1 MDKQIH
7 ERLSDISGTPLY
19 HHTSEERALSI
30 LQQNKLR
37 GSLPNDDYLELD
49 SRLKNTPHQAVVS
62 FTRDKNFIPG
72 ISIGSSWESPKDLNV
87 ILVLDRDKLRT
98 KYRIEPFNYF
108 SLDPDFKELPYEKNE
123 ESEERVLTNY
133 IYPLDKYLT
142 KIIYKGN
149 NPEFKKELENISKRN
164 INELSPRSAGVEEF
178 MSDVKE
184 TKGSLK
190 ALGFKNFKA
199 LQTYVDDATYDEF
212 EELRQELKD
221 FKNKDVIKEQQ
232 KMDKLPKLAIKIF
245 KYVDELRAKNP
256 NYKLKKQIE
265 ELISRT
271 LEIMGMDAGLSRYYS
286 ELYFANKSKNKKYED
301 LGPEDIVDPRT
312 LPGKTTTNPNAFKY
326 TKSMLPFRGH
336 NLSGHWETDNKGV
349 DIYVVLS
356 YRWYPI
362 FLNKEGRWYEVVD
375 KYSSSTSKQI
385 YNSDP
390 TQLKTRWDK
399 DINVPVYLVTP
410 KEMETLRRGATHQEI
425 IEGKAKRLLGSRE
438 ELQNKRAQ
446 FSKTWGSNQW
456 PQIDDEVEVPT
467 KIKFKIKDV
476 VEKDGKVIIQVDIQ
490 DVKRRAGNIGVDTP
504 QNYLKGELTG
514 ITKEKVEK
522 AVKKD
527 LIRNY
532 KEYLG
537 TRRSD
542 YSDTDLKDSLIDF
555 EFNHVKK
562 V

>member
-1 MDKQIH
+1 MV
-7 ERLSDISGTPLY
+7 R
-19 HHTSEERALSI
+19 
-30 LQQNKLR
+30 
-37 GSLPNDDYLELD
+37 
-49 SRLKNTPHQAVVS
+49 
-62 FTRDKNFIPG
+62 F
-72 ISIGSSWESPKDLNV
+72 ES
-87 ILVLDRDKLRT
+87 
-98 KYRIEPFNYF
+98 
-108 SLDPDFKELPYEKNE
+108 
-123 ESEERVLTNY
+123 
-133 IYPLDKYLT
+133 
-142 KIIYKGN
+142 KII
-149 NPEFKKELENISKRN
+149 S
-164 INELSPRSAGVEEF
+164 ELSPSSTGVKEF
-178 MSDVKE
+178 IHDVKE
-184 TKGSLK
+184 TRGAIK
-190 ALGFKNFKA
+190 ALGFRTLKS
-199 LQTYVDDATYDEF
+199 LQNYVDEADYDEF
-212 EELRQELKD
+212 DELRKELEK
-221 FKNKDVIKEQQ
+221 FKNDKVIEEQE
-232 KMDKLPKLAIKIF
+232 KMQSLPKIAIKIF

-256 NYKLKKQIE
+256 KYKLKKEIE

-271 LEIMGMDAGLSRYYS
+271 LEIMGMDTGLSKYYS
-286 ELYFANKSKNKKYED
+286 ELYFVNKSKNKKYED

-312 LPGKTTTNPNAFKY
+312 LPGKTTTNPGAFKY
-326 TKSMLPFRGH
+326 TKSMLPFRGS
-336 NLSGHWETDNKGV
+336 NLSGHWETDRKGV

-375 KYSSSTSKQI
+375 KYSSSTTKQI

-438 ELQNKRAQ
+438 ELKNKRAQ

-456 PQIDDEVEVPT
+456 PQNDEVEVPT

-490 DVKRRAGNIGVDTP
+490 DVKRRAGNMGVDTP

-522 AVKKD
+522 AVKRD

-537 TRRSD
+537 TRQSN
-542 YSDTDLKDSLIDF
+542 YSGTDLKDSLIDF